1 MAADGAP
8 PFALGTFSRDGER
21 FSGLV
26 IEERVHDLRPA
37 LGDGVTTRALLEDWE
52 QGFARLGAF
61 AAGDLGSG
69 TPVPY
74 VFPAL
79 AGSLSG
85 AYDDVVLFGPGT
97 DHDWELELA
106 VVIGKPA
113 WRVPRERAMDH
124 VAAYTISN
132 DVSTRDVMHRPNF
145 PMTDFMATKIRPTFF
160 PTGPYLVPAAFVP
173 DPYDLRVTL
182 TVNGEVMQDES
193 TADIIFGIDQLVAY
207 ASTLIVLRPGD
218 LLLTGSPAGNAA
230 HRGNR
235 WLRPGDV
242 MEGEITGLG
251 VQRNVCVEESAF
263 RPAGV

>member
-113 WRVPRERAMDH
+113 WRVPRERAVGDG
-124 VAAYTISN
+124 AAPTITN
-132 DVSTRDVMHRPNF
+132 HASTRRALHPPHLPKTHFTSAENRP
-145 PMTDFMATKIRPTFF
+145 PFF
-160 PTGPYLVPAAFVP
+160 PAPP
-173 DPYDLRVTL
+173 
-182 TVNGEVMQDES
+182 
-193 TADIIFGIDQLVAY
+193 
-207 ASTLIVLRPGD
+207 
-218 LLLTGSPAGNAA
+218 
-230 HRGNR
+230 
-235 WLRPGDV
+235 
-242 MEGEITGLG
+242 
-251 VQRNVCVEESAF
+251 
-263 RPAGV
+263 